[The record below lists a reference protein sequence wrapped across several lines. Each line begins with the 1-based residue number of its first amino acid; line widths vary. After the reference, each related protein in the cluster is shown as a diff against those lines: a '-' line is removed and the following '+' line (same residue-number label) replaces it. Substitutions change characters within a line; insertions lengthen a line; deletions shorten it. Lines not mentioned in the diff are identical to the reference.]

1 MDNFRVTNMTATFQL
16 WVSASSICLS
26 LLHLIFN
33 IINLAVRVNWYQL
46 LAKHGINSE
55 YHPQRFHAII
65 QRCKCRE
72 SSITASIFK
81 SRRLVLTGGTSP
93 DACRKAAIRICRR
106 INHATYKDLTT
117 THLKRF
123 AVYPFKIQNVVC
135 AFRCPHQL
143 AIEKMYND
151 YCIRPQQ
158 FNLSGWKTKMV
169 YRPTSFTALR
179 VTYRNSNKN
188 IALMLFVNGHVTLS
202 GLKNIEDSQI
212 FVQEFYSRILS
223 DYCRSSLLLL

>member
-1 MDNFRVTNMTATFQL
+1 MTDTFQL
-16 WVSASSICLS
+16 LLSASSICIS
-26 LLHLIFN
+26 LLHLVFI
-33 IINLAVRVNWYQL
+33 IINLAVRVNWYHL
-46 LAKHGINSE
+46 LAKNGINSE

-65 QRCKCRE
+65 QRCKSRE

-81 SRRLVLTGGTSP
+81 SGRVVLTGETSP
-93 DACRKAAIRICRR
+93 DACRKAALRICRR
-106 INHATYKDLTT
+106 INHAVYKDLTAT
-117 THLKRF
+117 RLKRF
-123 AVYPFKIQNVVC
+123 AVYHFNIQNVVC
-135 AFRCPHQL
+135 AFKCPHQL
-143 AIEKMYND
+143 AIEKMYKD